1 MEYRRLQKSKGGS
14 FLISIPKEW
23 VMKNKLDSGSILK
36 IVESEGGSLII
47 SVEGE
52 ELESQTSFIKEEE
65 NLEKQIRTHYLMGAD
80 IIVIDLKTKITPMIR
95 ERVKE
100 AISKLIGLEIVEE
113 GTNTITIQCLLQPTS
128 MPLINILKRAYSLAA
143 SMHKD
148 AEEALLNNDIERAE
162 IVIKRDEEVDR
173 LYFLIVRQL
182 RSAVRNQRLAEKLG
196 IKVVECLDLR
206 MAAKYIESIA
216 DYSEGIAKNVR
227 KIYGEKINY
236 EIMDGLKELS
246 KTAYLLHYDAINA
259 LFKRDVKI
267 ANKVIEKNKE
277 LVDKMISVNELL
289 SNKQQ
294 KFSTIL
300 NTVAMYMYNIGE
312 CGIDLAELVGY

>member
-289 SNKQQ
+289 SN
-294 KFSTIL
+294 
-300 NTVAMYMYNIGE
+300 
-312 CGIDLAELVGY
+312 

>member
-1 MEYRRLQKSKGGS
+1 MEYRRLQRSKGGS
-14 FLISIPKEW
+14 FLISIPKKW
-23 VMKNKLDSGSILK
+23 VLKNKLDAGSVLK
-36 IVESEGGSLII
+36 IVEDEGGSLII
-47 SVEGE
+47 STEGG
-52 ELESQTSFIKEEE
+52 ELESQTSFIRGEE

-80 IIVIDLKTKITPMIR
+80 IIVIDLGTKITPTIR

-113 GTNTITIQCLLQPTS
+113 GINSITIQCLLQPTS
-128 MPLINILKRAYSLAA
+128 MPLMNILRRAYSLAA

-148 AEEALLNNDIERAE
+148 AEEALLNNDVEQAE

-196 IKVVECLDLR
+196 IKVSECLDLR

-216 DYSEGIAKNVR
+216 DYSEGIAKSVKR
-227 KIYGEKINY
+227 IREVDH
-236 EIMDGLKELS
+236 EIMEELKELS
-246 KTAYLLHYDAINA
+246 RTAYSLHYEAIHA
-259 LFKRDVKI
+259 LFKKDARA
-267 ANKVIEKNKE
+267 ANKVVEKNKD
-277 LVDKMISVNELL
+277 LVDKMIGVNELL
-289 SNKQQ
+289 STKQQ
-294 KFSTIL
+294 KFSTVL

>member
-1 MEYRRLQKSKGGS
+1 
-14 FLISIPKEW
+14 
-23 VMKNKLDSGSILK
+23 MKNKLDSGSILK

>member
-23 VMKNKLDSGSILK
+23 VVKNRLDAGSVLK
-36 IVESEGGSLII
+36 IAEDEGGSLII

-52 ELESQTSFIKEEE
+52 ESEGQTSFIKEEE

-80 IIVIDLKTKITPMIR
+80 IIVIDLVTKVTPTIR
-95 ERVKE
+95 ERVKD

-113 GTNTITIQCLLQPTS
+113 GINRITIQCLLQPTS
-128 MPLINILKRAYSLAA
+128 MPLMSVLKRAYSLAA

-148 AEEALLNNDIERAE
+148 AEEALLNNDTERAE

-182 RSAVRNQRLAEKLG
+182 RSAVRNQRIAEKLG
-196 IKVVECLDLR
+196 IKAAECLDLR
-206 MAAKYIESIA
+206 MAAKYIEGIA
-216 DYSEGIAKNVR
+216 DYAEGIAKNVK
-227 KIYGEKINY
+227 KIHGEKINHG
-236 EIMDGLKELS
+236 IMDGLKELS
-246 KTAYLLHYDAINA
+246 KMAYSLHYEAAHA
-259 LFKRDVKI
+259 LFKKDARV
-267 ANKVIEKNKE
+267 ANKVVEKGKE
-277 LVDKMISVNELL
+277 LVDKMIGVNELL
-289 SNKQQ
+289 STKQQ

-300 NTVAMYMYNIGE
+300 NTVATYMYNIGE